1 MDKCQ
6 ILNEIKCSLGF
17 KSDADFA
24 SFLGISPQTLS
35 SWRSRNMYNIDILY
49 AKCVDINPEFLISG
63 RGELLRK
70 SSIKN
75 QNSVVSPAHFGD
87 KLTDDSVS
95 SVPKGLDDDITR
107 GLIASIQSLTHA
119 IEKLTDKLCDL

>member
-1 MDKCQ
+1 MDKSQ

-24 SFLGISPQTLS
+24 RFLGISPQTLS
-35 SWRSRNMYNIDILY
+35 SWRSRNMYDIDILY

-63 RGELLRK
+63 RGEILRK

-75 QNSVVSPAHFGD
+75 QNSVVSPAHVGD
-87 KLTDDSVS
+87 KLTDDFDPSVS
-95 SVPKGLDDDITR
+95 PRLDDDITR

>member
-1 MDKCQ
+1 
-6 ILNEIKCSLGF
+6 
-17 KSDADFA
+17 
-24 SFLGISPQTLS
+24 
-35 SWRSRNMYNIDILY
+35 MYNIDILY

-63 RGELLRK
+63 RGEILRK

-75 QNSVVSPAHFGD
+75 QNSVVSPAHVGD
-87 KLTDDSVS
+87 KFTDDLVS
-95 SVPKGLDDDITR
+95 SVSKGLDDDISR

>member
-24 SFLGISPQTLS
+24 RFLGISPQTLS
-35 SWRSRNMYNIDILY
+35 SWRSRNMYDIDILY

-75 QNSVVSPAHFGD
+75 QNSVVCPLHLGD
-87 KLTDDSVS
+87 KLTDDFVS
-95 SVPKGLDDDITR
+95 SVSKGLDNDITR